1 MAAFLITMFVTFVL
15 ICIEHHGAKNFVEFS
30 SKDQSK
36 FRLEYILKGRR
47 KTLKVHKLHC
57 FRGLTHTRPGTLLYE
72 ADR

>member
-36 FRLEYILKGRR
+36 FRLEYILN
-47 KTLKVHKLHC
+47 
-57 FRGLTHTRPGTLLYE
+57 
-72 ADR
+72 